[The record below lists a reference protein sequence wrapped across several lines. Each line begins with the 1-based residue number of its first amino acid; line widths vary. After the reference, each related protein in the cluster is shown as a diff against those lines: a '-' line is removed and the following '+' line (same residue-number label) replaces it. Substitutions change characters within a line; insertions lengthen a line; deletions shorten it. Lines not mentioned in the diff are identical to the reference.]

1 MNMFRALRLEL
12 PASSVEAATGESLY
26 RSQFG
31 ILTSVFP
38 VKSTEP
44 IAVLPVVSRA
54 MTHMLPGEL
63 SATALAVA
71 VGAGDTKRPV
81 NINDCG
87 WGNRTSS
94 AQPLVVGL
102 PWLGG
107 WFTATPTLPWPSP
120 KPLLSVIAFAPFV

>member
-1 MNMFRALRLEL
+1 MKMFRALRLEL

-31 ILTSVFP
+31 MLTVVFP
-38 VKSTEP
+38 VKSTDP
-44 IAVLPVVSRA
+44 IAALPVVSSA
-54 MTHMLPGEL
+54 ITHMLPVEL

-71 VGAGDTKRPV
+71 VGAVVRKRPV

-87 WGNRTSS
+87 WVMTTF
-94 AQPLVVGL
+94 AVWL

-107 WFTATPTLPWPSP
+107 
-120 KPLLSVIAFAPFV
+120 